1 MLQLIIH
8 NCFRKGL
15 GGPFFVLPDKNVI
28 IEIKER
34 IMETYYEVEQEFR
47 GNVCGVEINSQETFR
62 VLAELIEETDLGRL
76 LRGADENDG
85 KLFIKELVKG
95 IESSGYNEMIG
106 KYEMAQGLAY
116 DIEMGQALG
125 QSNNVAGRFKSADRL
140 FHKFDEEVE
149 VTEKD
154 MQDFLMKDSFVR

>member
-1 MLQLIIH
+1 M
-8 NCFRKGL
+8 
-15 GGPFFVLPDKNVI
+15 
-28 IEIKER
+28 EI
-34 IMETYYEVEQEFR
+34 YYEREQEFR
-47 GNVCGVEINSQETFR
+47 GNVCGVEINSQETFY

-76 LRGADENDG
+76 LRGVDENDG

-106 KYEMAQGLAY
+106 KYDMAQGLSY

-125 QSNNVAGRFKSADRL
+125 QSNNVAERFKSADRL

>member
-1 MLQLIIH
+1 
-8 NCFRKGL
+8 
-15 GGPFFVLPDKNVI
+15 
-28 IEIKER
+28 
-34 IMETYYEVEQEFR
+34 METYYEREQEFR
-47 GNVCGVEINSQETFR
+47 GNVCGVEINSQETFY
-62 VLAELIEETDLGRL
+62 VLAELIDETDLGRL

-106 KYEMAQGLAY
+106 KYDMVQGLSY

-154 MQDFLMKDSFVR
+154 MRDFLMKDSFVR

>member
-1 MLQLIIH
+1 
-8 NCFRKGL
+8 
-15 GGPFFVLPDKNVI
+15 
-28 IEIKER
+28 
-34 IMETYYEVEQEFR
+34 METYYEREQEFR
-47 GNVCGVEINSQETFR
+47 GNVCGVEINSQETFY

-106 KYEMAQGLAY
+106 KYDMVQGLSY

-125 QSNNVAGRFKSADRL
+125 QSNNVAERFKSADRL
-140 FHKFDEEVE
+140 FHKS
-149 VTEKD
+149 
-154 MQDFLMKDSFVR
+154 L

>member
-1 MLQLIIH
+1 
-8 NCFRKGL
+8 
-15 GGPFFVLPDKNVI
+15 
-28 IEIKER
+28 
-34 IMETYYEVEQEFR
+34 METYYEREQEFR
-47 GNVCGVEINSQETFR
+47 GNVCGVEINSQETFY

-76 LRGADENDG
+76 LKGADENDG

-106 KYEMAQGLAY
+106 KYDMVQGLSY

-125 QSNNVAGRFKSADRL
+125 QSNNVAERFKPADRL
-140 FHKFDEEVE
+140 FHKFNEEVE

-154 MQDFLMKDSFVR
+154 MRDFLMKDSFVR

>member
-1 MLQLIIH
+1 
-8 NCFRKGL
+8 
-15 GGPFFVLPDKNVI
+15 
-28 IEIKER
+28 
-34 IMETYYEVEQEFR
+34 METYYEREQEFR
-47 GNVCGVEINSQETFR
+47 GNVCGVEINSQETFY

-76 LRGADENDG
+76 LKGADENEG

-95 IESSGYNEMIG
+95 IQSSACNEMIG
-106 KYEMAQGLAY
+106 KYEMAQGLSY

-154 MQDFLMKDSFVR
+154 MRDFLMKDSFVR

>member
-1 MLQLIIH
+1 
-8 NCFRKGL
+8 
-15 GGPFFVLPDKNVI
+15 
-28 IEIKER
+28 
-34 IMETYYEVEQEFR
+34 METYYEREQEFR
-47 GNVCGVEINSQETFR
+47 GNVCGVEINSQETFY

-106 KYEMAQGLAY
+106 KYDMVQGLSY

-125 QSNNVAGRFKSADRL
+125 QSNNVAERFKSADRL

-149 VTEKD
+149 VTEND
-154 MQDFLMKDSFVR
+154 MRDFLMKDSFVR

>member
-1 MLQLIIH
+1 
-8 NCFRKGL
+8 
-15 GGPFFVLPDKNVI
+15 
-28 IEIKER
+28 
-34 IMETYYEVEQEFR
+34 METYYEREQEFR
-47 GNVCGVEINSQETFR
+47 GNVCGVEIHSQETFY
-62 VLAELIEETDLGRL
+62 VLAELIDGTDLGRL

-106 KYEMAQGLAY
+106 KYDMAQGLAY

-125 QSNNVAGRFKSADRL
+125 QSNNVAERFKSADRL
-140 FHKFDEEVE
+140 FHKFNEEVE

-154 MQDFLMKDSFVR
+154 MRDFLMKDSFVR

>member
-1 MLQLIIH
+1 MFITDI
-8 NCFRKGL
+8 RKALRGL
-15 GGPFFVLPDKNVI
+15 FFVLSDKNVI
-28 IEIKER
+28 IKIKEKK
-34 IMETYYEVEQEFR
+34 METYYEREQEFR
-47 GNVCGVEINSQETFR
+47 GNVCGVEINSQETFY
-62 VLAELIEETDLGRL
+62 VLAELIDETDLGRL
-76 LRGADENDG
+76 LKGADENDG

-106 KYEMAQGLAY
+106 KYDMVQGLAY

-125 QSNNVAGRFKSADRL
+125 QSNNIAERFKSADRL

-154 MQDFLMKDSFVR
+154 MRDFLMKDSFVR

>member
-1 MLQLIIH
+1 
-8 NCFRKGL
+8 
-15 GGPFFVLPDKNVI
+15 
-28 IEIKER
+28 
-34 IMETYYEVEQEFR
+34 METYYEREQEFR
-47 GNVCGVEINSQETFR
+47 GNVCGVEINSQETFY
-62 VLAELIEETDLGRL
+62 VLAELIDETDLGRL

-140 FHKFDEEVE
+140 FHKFNEKVE

>member
-1 MLQLIIH
+1 M
-8 NCFRKGL
+8 
-15 GGPFFVLPDKNVI
+15 
-28 IEIKER
+28 EI
-34 IMETYYEVEQEFR
+34 YYEREQEFR
-47 GNVCGVEINSQETFR
+47 GNVCGVEINSQETFY

-106 KYEMAQGLAY
+106 KYDMAQGLSY

-125 QSNNVAGRFKSADRL
+125 QSNNVAERFKSADRL

>member
-1 MLQLIIH
+1 
-8 NCFRKGL
+8 
-15 GGPFFVLPDKNVI
+15 
-28 IEIKER
+28 
-34 IMETYYEVEQEFR
+34 METYYEREQEFR
-47 GNVCGVEINSQETFR
+47 GNVCGVEINSQETFY
-62 VLAELIEETDLGRL
+62 VLAELIDETDLGRL

-95 IESSGYNEMIG
+95 IESSSYNEMIG
-106 KYEMAQGLAY
+106 KYDMAQGLSY

-154 MQDFLMKDSFVR
+154 MRDFLMKDSFVR

>member
-1 MLQLIIH
+1 M
-8 NCFRKGL
+8 
-15 GGPFFVLPDKNVI
+15 
-28 IEIKER
+28 EI
-34 IMETYYEVEQEFR
+34 YYEREQEFR
-47 GNVCGVEINSQETFR
+47 GNVCGVEINSQETFY
-62 VLAELIEETDLGRL
+62 VLAELIDETDLGRL

-116 DIEMGQALG
+116 DIEMGQALR

-154 MQDFLMKDSFVR
+154 MRDFLMKDSFVR

>member
-1 MLQLIIH
+1 
-8 NCFRKGL
+8 
-15 GGPFFVLPDKNVI
+15 
-28 IEIKER
+28 
-34 IMETYYEVEQEFR
+34 METYYEREQEFR
-47 GNVCGVEINSQETFR
+47 GNVCGVEINSQETFY

-76 LRGADENDG
+76 LRGAVENDG

-106 KYEMAQGLAY
+106 KYDMVQGLSY

-125 QSNNVAGRFKSADRL
+125 QSNNVAERFKSADRL

-149 VTEKD
+149 VTEND
-154 MQDFLMKDSFVR
+154 RQAFLMKDSFVR

>member
-1 MLQLIIH
+1 
-8 NCFRKGL
+8 
-15 GGPFFVLPDKNVI
+15 
-28 IEIKER
+28 
-34 IMETYYEVEQEFR
+34 METYYEREQEFR
-47 GNVCGVEINSQETFR
+47 GNVCGVEINSQETFY
-62 VLAELIEETDLGRL
+62 VLAELIDETDLGRL

-106 KYEMAQGLAY
+106 KYDMVQGLSY

-125 QSNNVAGRFKSADRL
+125 QSNNVAERFKSADRL

-149 VTEKD
+149 VTEND
-154 MQDFLMKDSFVR
+154 RQAFLMKDSFVR

>member
-1 MLQLIIH
+1 
-8 NCFRKGL
+8 
-15 GGPFFVLPDKNVI
+15 
-28 IEIKER
+28 
-34 IMETYYEVEQEFR
+34 METYYEREQEFR
-47 GNVCGVEINSQETFR
+47 GNVCGVEINSQETFY

-76 LRGADENDG
+76 LRGAVENDG

-95 IESSGYNEMIG
+95 IESSSYNEMIG
-106 KYEMAQGLAY
+106 KYDMAQGLSY

-154 MQDFLMKDSFVR
+154 MQDFLMKDFFVR

>member
-1 MLQLIIH
+1 
-8 NCFRKGL
+8 
-15 GGPFFVLPDKNVI
+15 
-28 IEIKER
+28 
-34 IMETYYEVEQEFR
+34 METYYEREQEFR
-47 GNVCGVEINSQETFR
+47 GNVCGVEINSQETFY

-76 LRGADENDG
+76 LRGAVENDG

-106 KYEMAQGLAY
+106 KYDMVQGLSY

-125 QSNNVAGRFKSADRL
+125 QSNNVAERFKSADRL
-140 FHKFDEEVE
+140 FHKFNEEVE

-154 MQDFLMKDSFVR
+154 MRDFLMKDSFVR

>member
-1 MLQLIIH
+1 
-8 NCFRKGL
+8 
-15 GGPFFVLPDKNVI
+15 
-28 IEIKER
+28 
-34 IMETYYEVEQEFR
+34 METYYEREQEFR
-47 GNVCGVEINSQETFR
+47 GNVCGVEINSQETFY

-106 KYEMAQGLAY
+106 KYDMVQGLSY

-125 QSNNVAGRFKSADRL
+125 QSNNVAERFKSADRL
-140 FHKFDEEVE
+140 FSKFKGEVE

>member
-1 MLQLIIH
+1 
-8 NCFRKGL
+8 
-15 GGPFFVLPDKNVI
+15 
-28 IEIKER
+28 
-34 IMETYYEVEQEFR
+34 METYYEREQEFR
-47 GNVCGVEINSQETFR
+47 GNVCGVEINSQETFY

-76 LRGADENDG
+76 LKGADEKDG

-95 IESSGYNEMIG
+95 IESAGYNEMIG
-106 KYEMAQGLAY
+106 KYDMAQGLSY

-125 QSNNVAGRFKSADRL
+125 QSNDVTERFKSADRL

>member
-1 MLQLIIH
+1 
-8 NCFRKGL
+8 
-15 GGPFFVLPDKNVI
+15 
-28 IEIKER
+28 
-34 IMETYYEVEQEFR
+34 METYYEREQEFR
-47 GNVCGVEINSQETFR
+47 GNVCGVEINSQETFY
-62 VLAELIEETDLGRL
+62 VLAELIDETDLGRL

-106 KYEMAQGLAY
+106 KYDMVQGLSY

-125 QSNNVAGRFKSADRL
+125 QSNNIAERFKSADRL

-154 MQDFLMKDSFVR
+154 MRDFLMKDSFVR

>member
-1 MLQLIIH
+1 
-8 NCFRKGL
+8 
-15 GGPFFVLPDKNVI
+15 
-28 IEIKER
+28 
-34 IMETYYEVEQEFR
+34 MEKYYEREQEFR
-47 GNVCGVEINSQETFR
+47 GNVCGVEINSQETFY
-62 VLAELIEETDLGRL
+62 VLAELIDETDLGRL
-76 LRGADENDG
+76 LKGADENDG

-106 KYEMAQGLAY
+106 KYDMVQGLAY

-125 QSNNVAGRFKSADRL
+125 QSNNIAERFKSADRL

-154 MQDFLMKDSFVR
+154 MRDFLMKDSFVR

>member
-1 MLQLIIH
+1 M
-8 NCFRKGL
+8 
-15 GGPFFVLPDKNVI
+15 
-28 IEIKER
+28 EI
-34 IMETYYEVEQEFR
+34 YYEREQEFR
-47 GNVCGVEINSQETFR
+47 GNVCGVEINSQETFY

-76 LRGADENDG
+76 LKGVDENDG

-106 KYEMAQGLAY
+106 KYEMAQGLSY
-116 DIEMGQALG
+116 DIEMGQTLG

-149 VTEKD
+149 VTEND
-154 MQDFLMKDSFVR
+154 RQAFLMK

>member
-1 MLQLIIH
+1 M
-8 NCFRKGL
+8 
-15 GGPFFVLPDKNVI
+15 
-28 IEIKER
+28 EI
-34 IMETYYEVEQEFR
+34 YYEREQEFR
-47 GNVCGVEINSQETFR
+47 GNICGVEINSQETFY

-106 KYEMAQGLAY
+106 KYDMAQGLSY

-125 QSNNVAGRFKSADRL
+125 QSNNVAERFKSADRL

>member
-1 MLQLIIH
+1 
-8 NCFRKGL
+8 
-15 GGPFFVLPDKNVI
+15 
-28 IEIKER
+28 
-34 IMETYYEVEQEFR
+34 METYYEREQEFR
-47 GNVCGVEINSQETFR
+47 GNVCGVEINSQETFY

-106 KYEMAQGLAY
+106 KYEMAQGLSY

-125 QSNNVAGRFKSADRL
+125 QSNNVAERFKPADRL
-140 FHKFDEEVE
+140 FHKFNEEVE

-154 MQDFLMKDSFVR
+154 MRDFLIKDSFVR

>member
-1 MLQLIIH
+1 
-8 NCFRKGL
+8 
-15 GGPFFVLPDKNVI
+15 
-28 IEIKER
+28 
-34 IMETYYEVEQEFR
+34 METYYEREQEFR
-47 GNVCGVEINSQETFR
+47 GNVCGVEINSQETFY
-62 VLAELIEETDLGRL
+62 VLAELIDETDLGRFL
-76 LRGADENDG
+76 KGADENDG

-106 KYEMAQGLAY
+106 KYDMVQGLAY

-125 QSNNVAGRFKSADRL
+125 QSNNIAERFKSADRL

-154 MQDFLMKDSFVR
+154 MRDFLMKDSFVR